1 MEQPISTNQNQFG
14 FSQKN
19 EMYIPG
25 LEMLMHLNEVTI
37 KQIWPGCLERKS
49 NLNYL
54 IGQTIDIICYSLQLG
69 VCPQI
74 SGIRWPG
81 QSSLLSKR
89 RIHLLYANML
99 CQFTRVMKKN
109 FRINQFDRKFLN
121 FSHCVFQATSGPRNQ
136 WWHWIAK
143 IWSALAMYGMPLWFL
158 LSGHDPGNSE
168 LFYWFVNQVYSEELC
183 NFSFLK
189 CFMKTSS

>member
-1 MEQPISTNQNQFG
+1 MTSWSLEFGWEMNEVVGMEQPISTNQNQFG

-54 IGQTIDIICYSLQLG
+54 FGQTIVIICYSLQLG

-99 CQFTRVMKKN
+99 CQFTRVMKKISELTSLTEN
-109 FRINQFDRKFLN
+109 SLIFHIVFSRLQVALETNDGIELLRFDR
-121 FSHCVFQATSGPRNQ
+121 
-136 WWHWIAK
+136 
-143 IWSALAMYGMPLWFL
+143 PLRCMECPCD
-158 LSGHDPGNSE
+158 SCYPDMT
-168 LFYWFVNQVYSEELC
+168 QVIHSYSTD
-183 NFSFLK
+183 S
-189 CFMKTSS
+189 